1 MINVIQKGNIRSI
14 NISPKKGVKKT
25 PVESVEINAEGIAN
39 DAHAGAWH
47 RQISLLADESAEKMR
62 EIAPEIGPG
71 DFAENITTRGID
83 FKSVRIGQK
92 IMINDKVSLE
102 ITQLGKQCHDS
113 CEIKAKVGYCVMP
126 AEGIFSKVLTGGVI
140 KIGDEVI
147 IYE

>member
-1 MINVIQKGNIRSI
+1 MINIIQKGNIRSI
-14 NISPKKGVKKT
+14 NISVKKGVKKT
-25 PVESVEINAEGIAN
+25 PVESAVIDLEGIKA

-47 RQISLLADESAEKMR
+47 RQISLLADESADRMR
-62 EIAPEIGPG
+62 KVAADIAPG

-83 FKSVRIGQK
+83 FKGVRIGQK

-102 ITQLGKQCHDS
+102 ITQIGKECHDF
-113 CEIKAKVGYCVMP
+113 CEIKKKVGYCVMP
-126 AEGIFSKVLTGGVI
+126 TEGIFARVITGGGV

>member
-1 MINVIQKGNIRSI
+1 MINIIQKGNIRSI
-14 NISPKKGVKKT
+14 NISVKKGVKKT
-25 PVESVEINAEGIAN
+25 PVESAVIDLEGIKT

-47 RQISLLADESAEKMR
+47 RQISLLADESADRMR
-62 EIAPEIGPG
+62 KVAADIAPG

-83 FKSVRIGQK
+83 FKGVRIGQK

-102 ITQLGKQCHDS
+102 ITQIGKECHDF
-113 CEIKAKVGYCVMP
+113 CEIKKKVGYCVMP
-126 AEGIFSKVLTGGVI
+126 TEGIFARVITGGGV

>member
-1 MINVIQKGNIRSI
+1 MINIIQKGNIRSI
-14 NISPKKGVKKT
+14 NISLKKGVKKT
-25 PVESVEINAEGIAN
+25 PVECVEINAEGIAS

-71 DFAENITTRGID
+71 DFAENITTRGIN

-102 ITQLGKQCHDS
+102 ITQLGKECHDS
-113 CEIKAKVGYCVMP
+113 CEIKEKVGYCVMP
-126 AEGIFSKVLTGGVI
+126 TEGIFAKVITGGAI
-140 KIGDEVI
+140 KTGDEVI